1 MVHGK
6 SRDLI
11 IHINLTEMKK
21 YRVNSIRV
29 FLILQFVLILNL
41 DLNGQAASEIKEIF
55 TQAES
60 YYIYEEY
67 ELANQLYLLI
77 ESPDN
82 MNIKHKI
89 GTCYLNIPGEKEKS
103 FPYLEE
109 AVKSASFDSKTE
121 SFKEMRAPLDVY
133 FSLAKAYMIN
143 NEFEKALD
151 VLQNFSRIV
160 KQTGSASEVVNLEF
174 IDQQILACK
183 NAINF
188 RQVPV
193 FFGKELLGNDFSMGS
208 INENPA
214 VSFDGNV
221 IVYTERRGIE
231 SAIFYSRKTGGKWEA
246 PIEITTELNAGKDC
260 SSSSLNADGSELLL
274 YKTDNYDGAIYSS
287 KFVDGKWTPIKK
299 LNKNINTKFYESHAS
314 FSADGKKLYFASNR
328 EGGFGNLDIYVSDL
342 DASGNWGPAT
352 NLGKDIN
359 TPFNED
365 TPFITANDSLLYF
378 SSEGHNS
385 MGGYDNYKSL
395 HTSSGWKAPSNLGF
409 PVNSADDDK
418 FFQPYNNGKSAFYS
432 MTTGYKKKE
441 IFQLDMTERERER
454 PYLVTG
460 KIIFMDTLA
469 GGMTGNVR
477 MVDRITGDTLY
488 RCTSDNNTGSYS
500 LNVSPGLFRIF
511 YSGKGYFSQSID
523 TLIIPGSAEMAMNID
538 ISLVKDTA
546 SSIEPVKYEK
556 IDLQKIPVVAE
567 VDTSLLIKNM
577 NVNDEA
583 DKKVSESE
591 ILYFTV
597 QVIALHKPVDATYF
611 KYINDIKIMYNDD
624 DKFYRYTTGQY
635 QSRDEAY
642 SHRTDLIRKGYPKQI
657 FVKKVSKQA
666 N

>member
-1 MVHGK
+1 
-6 SRDLI
+6 
-11 IHINLTEMKK
+11 MKK
-21 YRVNSIRV
+21 FRVNMIRSLLV
-29 FLILQFVLILNL
+29 MQMIVISNL
-41 DLNGQAASEIKEIF
+41 ALKGQAASELKEIY

-67 ELANQLYLLI
+67 ELANPLYLLI

-103 FPYLEE
+103 FPYLED
-109 AVKSASFDSKTE
+109 AVKSASIESKTE

-143 NEFEKALD
+143 NEFEKALT

-160 KQTGSASEVVNLEF
+160 KENPAASKVVNLEF

-193 FFGKELLGNDFSMGS
+193 LFGKELLSEFSMGI

-214 VSFDGNV
+214 VSFDGNS

-231 SAIFYSRKTGGKWEA
+231 SAIFYSRKTGGKWET
-246 PIEITTELNAGKDC
+246 PVEITNELSAGKDC
-260 SSSSLNADGSELLL
+260 SSSALNADGTELLL
-274 YKTDNYDGAIYSS
+274 YKTDNYDGVIYSS
-287 KFVDGKWTPIKK
+287 KYVDGKWTPIKK

-328 EGGFGNLDIYVSDL
+328 EGGFGNLDIYVSEL
-342 DASGNWGPAT
+342 DASGNWGPAI

-365 TPFITANDSLLYF
+365 TPFITENDSVLYF
-378 SSEGHNS
+378 CSEGHNS

-395 HTSSGWKAPSNLGF
+395 HTSSGWKAPSNLGY

-418 FFQPYNNGKSAFYS
+418 FFQPFKNGKYAFYS

-441 IFQLDMTERERER
+441 IFLLDMSEKEKER
-454 PYLVTG
+454 PYLITG
-460 KIIFMDTLA
+460 KITLMDTATADLS
-469 GGMTGNVR
+469 GYVR
-477 MVDRITGDTLY
+477 LVDRVTGDTLY
-488 RCTSDNNTGSYS
+488 RCTSDSGTGLYS
-500 LNVSPGLFRIF
+500 VNVSPGLFRIF
-511 YSGKGYFSQSID
+511 YSGAGYLRKSVD
-523 TLIIPGSAEMAMNID
+523 TLIVQGSQEMSLKID
-538 ISLVKDTA
+538 VALFKDTVA
-546 SSIEPVKYEK
+546 KREPVKYEK
-556 IDLQKIPVVAE
+556 IDLQKIPVIAE
-567 VDTSLLIKNM
+567 VDTSILIKNM
-577 NVNDEA
+577 QVNDES
-583 DKKVSESE
+583 DKNVVESDV
-591 ILYFTV
+591 LYFTV

-611 KYINDIKIMYNDD
+611 RYINDIKIMYNDV
-624 DKFYRYTTGQY
+624 DKFYRYTTGTY
-635 QSRDEAY
+635 QSREEAY
-642 SHRTDLIRKGYPKQI
+642 RHRDELIRKGYPKQI